1 MGGTAVT
8 TQPTYRSKGIY
19 REIVTT
25 TASTRNL
32 TLLSRPFRS
41 AGMLESLLKQLGFQM
56 QVVQISRGPLHGH
69 LSATRSAGGLL
80 LQLTT
85 NQCLSCSGNRNQR
98 WLAIAL
104 EQTNNLEMHRLRGE
118 PVGPCSVQGF
128 NRNLTESIW
137 QVSPHSHLSLLVI
150 PVNRI
155 LDLIALDPSTT
166 LQEVIDTSNVVRFQS
181 SHFKTLKS
189 FLLSRDIHGYAAR
202 DTLDA
207 MLLECFMRPDN
218 ISTAGIPLSNRAEL
232 MRDLLNFGFSNPSE
246 AVSLETLSKTL
257 LKSSSSITKASRE
270 QLGVS
275 PMQLL
280 KQIRLQQV
288 QNLLMDREQQ
298 HQLGTRS
305 ISSIA
310 QQFGF
315 TAPNHFARDFRAM
328 FGESPRQTFRRSAA

>member
-1 MGGTAVT
+1 
-8 TQPTYRSKGIY
+8 
-19 REIVTT
+19 
-25 TASTRNL
+25 
-32 TLLSRPFRS
+32 
-41 AGMLESLLKQLGFQM
+41 MLEGLLQRLGFQM
-56 QVVQISRGPLHGH
+56 RVVQISRGPLLGH

-85 NQCLSCSGNRNQR
+85 NQCLSCSGSRNQR

-150 PVNRI
+150 PVKRI
-155 LDLIALDPSTT
+155 LDLIALDPSTA
-166 LQEVIDTSNVVRFQS
+166 LQEVIDTSNVVTFQP
-181 SHFKTLKS
+181 SHFKALKS
-189 FLLSRDIHGYAAR
+189 FLLSRDIHGYAAQ

-207 MLLECFMRPDN
+207 LLVECFMRPDN

-232 MRDLLNFGFSNPSE
+232 MQDLLNYGFSNPSE
-246 AVSLETLSKTL
+246 AISLKDLSKAL
-257 LKSSSSITKASRE
+257 LKSSSSIAKASRE
-270 QLGVS
+270 QFGVS

-288 QNLLMDREQQ
+288 QNLLIDPELQQ
-298 HQLGTRS
+298 QLGTQS
-305 ISSIA
+305 IHSIA
-310 QQFGF
+310 KRYGF
-315 TAPNHFARDFRAM
+315 TAPNHFARDYKTM
-328 FGESPRQTFRRSAA
+328 FGENPRQTFQNSDS

>member
-1 MGGTAVT
+1 
-8 TQPTYRSKGIY
+8 
-19 REIVTT
+19 
-25 TASTRNL
+25 
-32 TLLSRPFRS
+32 
-41 AGMLESLLKQLGFQM
+41 MLEGLLQKLGFQM
-56 QVVQISRGPLHGH
+56 QVVQISPGPLHGH

-85 NQCLSCSGNRNQR
+85 NQCLSCSGTRNQR

-150 PVNRI
+150 PVKRI
-155 LDLIALDPSTT
+155 LDLIALDSSTT
-166 LQEVIDTSNVVRFQS
+166 LQEVIDISNVVTFQP
-181 SHFKTLKS
+181 SHFKTLKT
-189 FLLSRDIHGYAAR
+189 FLLSSDIHGDAAR

-207 MLLECFMRPDN
+207 LLVECFMRPDN
-218 ISTAGIPLSNRAEL
+218 ISTAGIPLSNRAAL
-232 MRDLLNFGFSNPSE
+232 MQDLLHFGFSNPSE
-246 AVSLETLSKTL
+246 AISLETLSKTL

-270 QLGVS
+270 QFGVS

-288 QNLLMDREQQ
+288 QKLLMDHEQQ
-298 HQLGTRS
+298 QQLGTHS
-305 ISSIA
+305 IGAIA
-310 QQFGF
+310 KRFGF
-315 TAPNHFARDFRAM
+315 TAPNHFARDFRTM
-328 FGESPRQTFRRSAA
+328 FGENPRQTFSRVTA

>member
-1 MGGTAVT
+1 VGGTVVT
-8 TQPTYRSKGIY
+8 TQPAYRSRAIF
-19 REIVTT
+19 RDIVTT

-41 AGMLESLLKQLGFQM
+41 AGMLEGLFQQLGFQM
-56 QVVQISRGPLHGH
+56 QVVQISRGPLQGH

-85 NQCLSCSGNRNQR
+85 NQCLSCSGSRNQR

-118 PVGPCSVQGF
+118 AVKPCSVQGF

-150 PVNRI
+150 PVERI
-155 LDLIALDPSTT
+155 FDLIALDPSST
-166 LQEVIDTSNVVRFQS
+166 LQEVIDTSNVVTFQP
-181 SHFKTLKS
+181 SHFKTLKT
-189 FLLSRDIHGYAAR
+189 FLLSSDIHGYAAR

-207 MLLECFMRPDN
+207 LLVECFMRPDN
-218 ISTAGIPLSNRAEL
+218 ISSAGIQLSNRAEL
-232 MRDLLNFGFSNPSE
+232 MQELLNYGLSNPST
-246 AVSLETLSKTL
+246 AISLKDLSKAM
-257 LKSSSSITKASRE
+257 LKSSSSIAKASRE
-270 QLGVS
+270 QFGVS
-275 PMQLL
+275 PIQLL

-288 QNLLMDREQQ
+288 QNLLMDRERQQ
-298 HQLGTRS
+298 QLGTQS

-310 QQFGF
+310 QRYGF
-315 TAPNHFARDFRAM
+315 TAPNHFARDFRTM
-328 FGESPRQTFRRSAA
+328 FGESPRQTFSGIAA